1 MKRFNSA
8 EQLHQI
14 QKLQKSGKKI
24 VFTNGCFD
32 VLHVGHVRYLAEAR
46 ALGDALVVGLN
57 SDASVRRLK
66 GQRRPVVSEKE
77 RAEVLQSLRS
87 VDFVLL
93 FSEDTPLQLIQKVKP
108 DILVKGGDWKAKDI
122 VGSDFVLKRGGRA
135 LSLSFVKGRST
146 TSLLKTIQKL

>member
-8 EQLHQI
+8 EQLRQI

-57 SDASVRRLK
+57 SDASVRRLVALV
-66 GQRRPVVSEKE
+66 QHPFEVVGDAFEDGVHVSGVEGFAEFFQYFE
-77 RAEVLQSLRS
+77 RGAA
-87 VDFVLL
+87 
-93 FSEDTPLQLIQKVKP
+93 
-108 DILVKGGDWKAKDI
+108 GDGHAC
-122 VGSDFVLKRGGRA
+122 VS
-135 LSLSFVKGRST
+135 
-146 TSLLKTIQKL
+146 